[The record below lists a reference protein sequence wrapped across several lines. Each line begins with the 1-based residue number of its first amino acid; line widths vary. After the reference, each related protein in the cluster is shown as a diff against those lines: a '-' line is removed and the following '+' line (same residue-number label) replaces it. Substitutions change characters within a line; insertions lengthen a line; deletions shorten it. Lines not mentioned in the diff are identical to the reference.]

1 MQMTAILPTVFFI
14 ETEHGLCQ
22 RVQIEL
28 VNEGQAAQ
36 ATLQVT
42 GDQETETVD
51 LGIIVAGHTT
61 VDLYLRDRRT
71 AQKLTFVLCSAGTVQ
86 SQQILDWQPQRHWEV
101 HLIHYIH
108 HDLGYTDIPSN
119 VLREYDDHFD
129 QVLRFCAETAPWPET
144 DARFRF
150 QCEQA
155 WSLLHWIEHRPP
167 EAVEQMIGFVKKGQ
181 IEVTAL
187 FGNMTLELCGH
198 EEMIRLLYPAF
209 ALKHRYGI
217 PITSAEHN
225 DIPGFAWGLA
235 SVLAGAGIRYFSP
248 GIPLWYFGEGEE
260 RVHPLWDT
268 TAALPLT
275 IPAACWWEGPDGQKV
290 LLWSDLHGREWQPY
304 NYDQALQE
312 LPQMLR
318 HLEEN
323 EYPYE
328 MVSYT
333 LRGGHRDNAPPTRL
347 FADLVREW
355 NRRWAYP
362 KLINTTNTPFLQK
375 FEQRWGHTLKTLRGD
390 VPGTDY
396 PVAATCTPKETALSR
411 NSHDALVTA
420 ETLATLAS
428 CLGDYAYPQATLQ
441 EAYRQLFYYD
451 EHCWGLAHVGGPAMD
466 AHWSDKSNFV
476 YKAAAL
482 AHDITIKAANKLVDQ
497 INLPTDDWSIVIF
510 NPLAHTRTDVVR
522 VPLRAWS
529 PAGSPMFWQA
539 PHPAHPWPELR
550 SGRAVGRRI
559 LEPPLSLFDKPF
571 EIVDSERN
579 QCVVYQISR
588 VTDPQAATPWA
599 AERVA
604 LAAVDQRHEVE
615 IVFLAEDLPA
625 LGYKRYHIRPRNEWP
640 YFVNANV
647 ATDTLLENRYFQVT
661 IDPVRGVIA
670 SLIDQERRV
679 ELVDGAAPYGFGQ
692 LIVRLCATGTEEVAQ
707 IKRVALVEDGPVC
720 ATLHM
725 IGEASCCPHITL
737 AVTLYHG
744 LKRIDVNM
752 RALRNGLPL
761 RELFLAFPFLVE
773 QAQFHFEATNAVI
786 EPTVD
791 QWPGSNS
798 DAYAVQHWVHIGNA
812 GGGIVW
818 TPLDAPMAEFGGLWP
833 GYVSGAHHGVTGPGY
848 GHPFLPPGELTS
860 SHIYSLV
867 SYNNFRTNFLNV
879 QPGEFLVRYAFTA
892 QCGDWRNGQARTFG
906 WNVANPPL
914 AVWLKG
920 PQTGVLHTT
929 LSYCQIDAPNITLLA
944 CKRAED
950 GDGVILRLIET
961 EGKETLATITLPQVA
976 FSRVF
981 VTNLVEENLCLLAHH
996 NHSIQAPLQPYAIAT
1011 LRLA

>member
-522 VPLRAWS
+522 VPLR
-529 PAGSPMFWQA
+529 
-539 PHPAHPWPELR
+539 
-550 SGRAVGRRI
+550 
-559 LEPPLSLFDKPF
+559 
-571 EIVDSERN
+571 
-579 QCVVYQISR
+579 
-588 VTDPQAATPWA
+588 
-599 AERVA
+599 
-604 LAAVDQRHEVE
+604 
-615 IVFLAEDLPA
+615 
-625 LGYKRYHIRPRNEWP
+625 
-640 YFVNANV
+640 
-647 ATDTLLENRYFQVT
+647 
-661 IDPVRGVIA
+661 
-670 SLIDQERRV
+670 
-679 ELVDGAAPYGFGQ
+679 
-692 LIVRLCATGTEEVAQ
+692 
-707 IKRVALVEDGPVC
+707 
-720 ATLHM
+720 
-725 IGEASCCPHITL
+725 
-737 AVTLYHG
+737 
-744 LKRIDVNM
+744 
-752 RALRNGLPL
+752 
-761 RELFLAFPFLVE
+761 ELFLAFPFLVE

-892 QCGDWRNGQARTFG
+892 QRGDWRNGQARTFG

-920 PQTGVLHTT
+920 PQAGMLHTAT
-929 LSYCQIDAPNITLLA
+929 SFCQIDAPNITLLA